1 MNTTPRHRLLGV
13 LLPLAGALALVGP
26 EPARPD
32 EKPAAAP
39 ARFSEYLIRGGYGY
53 AYGIAA
59 ADLDGDGDLDLVSS
73 DTTDDRTPRK
83 ENGTLHWFENDA
95 KGNFTGHVIAGIE
108 PGWFERVAVGDID
121 GDGRP
126 DVVVVLNRAGSLV
139 WFRNPGKPATR
150 PWERHAVVNGGLPGA
165 YDVALADLDGD
176 GRLDVAASS
185 WTRGNRFAWY
195 RNPGKAGFAKE
206 WPSHVIEDDLRETRT
221 IRAADFNGDGRPDLL
236 GTASGASLVTW
247 YENVGKRGELPTWKK
262 RVIDKETPAPIH
274 GEPADVDGD
283 GDLDVVMAHG
293 MRADLA
299 PAEKHQVVWYENVG
313 KGAGWKRHRVG
324 ALPAAFEA
332 VAGDVDGD
340 GKLDIVATAWGPAG
354 RVVWFHNP
362 GGGKA
367 PWAMHVLKDRWANA
381 NQAIVADLNGDRRLD
396 IAATAE
402 RGANEFRWWR
412 NLGRGR

>member
-1 MNTTPRHRLLGV
+1 
-13 LLPLAGALALVGP
+13 LAGALLLLATLVLISP

-32 EKPAAAP
+32 EKPPAAP
-39 ARFSEYLIRGGYGY
+39 ARFSEHLIRGGYGY

-83 ENGTLHWFENDA
+83 ENGTLLWFENDG
-95 KGNFTGHVIAGIE
+95 KGHFTGHVIAANE
-108 PGWFERVAVGDID
+108 PGWFERLAVGDVD

-139 WFRNPGKPATR
+139 WFRNPGKPAAR
-150 PWERHAVVNGGLPGA
+150 PWERHIVVKGGLPGA
-165 YDVALADLDGD
+165 YDVALGDLDGD
-176 GRLDVAASS
+176 GRTDVAASS

-195 RNPGKAGFAKE
+195 RNPGKAGFGKE
-206 WPSHVIEDDLRETRT
+206 WPSHVIEGGLSETRT
-221 IRAADFNGDGRPDLL
+221 VRVADFNGDGRPDLL
-236 GTASGASLVTW
+236 GTASGASLVVW
-247 YENVGKRGELPTWKK
+247 YENVGKRGEPPGWKK
-262 RVIDKETPAPIH
+262 RVIDRDTAAPIH
-274 GEPADVDGD
+274 GQPADVDGD

-293 MRADLA
+293 MRDGLA
-299 PAEKHQVVWYENVG
+299 PVGKHQVVWYENVG
-313 KGAGWKRHRVG
+313 KAGKGTEWKRHRVG

-354 RVVWFHNP
+354 RLVWFGNP
-362 GGGKA
+362 GGKA

-381 NQAIVADLNGDRRLD
+381 NQVIATDLNGDRRLD
-396 IAATAE
+396 LAATAE
-402 RGANEFRWWR
+402 RGANEFRWWQ